1 MAWSKWK
8 EHDGKGYPA
17 PVGTLTRTRTYG
29 GLVGQGCTGE
39 SGTPEGLSSWSWRI
53 VDGTPHCYKSI
64 APYAAYQI
72 WTDEAEKRQV
82 EALKELIKDPQKTP
96 DLVSS

>member
-17 PVGTLTRTRTYG
+17 PVGTLAKIRNYFG
-29 GLVGQGCTGE
+29 VVKEGLIGE
-39 SGTPEGLSSWSWRI
+39 SGVPESISSWSWRI
-53 VDGTPHCYKSI
+53 VDGTPHCYSQSV
-64 APYAAYQI
+64 PVVAYQV